1 MTESGWDV
9 LANSAHQ
16 ARVDRVQLF
25 GFTERQARF
34 LTLVLVHAGV
44 FLERQYRSF
53 AGIAHG
59 QKTHDFLHRLVARG
73 YARAITPGALHRGRL
88 FHLHHRPLYE
98 AIGEPDNRNRKPA
111 PLGRFVER
119 LMVLDAVLADSE
131 YTWLGT
137 EADKLRYFL
146 LAAVRQQLPK
156 DRYPHLTFGMAEDAH
171 TVRYFPDKLPIGVPR
186 DGGSR
191 HLFLYLVRREL
202 PVDFR
207 MFLHRH
213 ADLLGALP
221 EWTLC
226 LLVPRRFR
234 KAVHLYR
241 TALREELTMP
251 LSPEAIAELEWF
263 FKARRTRAPGPAPT
277 RGLTLAAAAQKF
289 DRPRFRTLR
298 RSWEREG
305 VWPVLL
311 AGSHTL
317 KDHLEYGQG
326 RIEFLELRHQY
337 LQLTSLVG
345 EASNTLVPEE
355 NRDNPAGRSVVP
367 PSAARLELTTRPSPD
382 VAPAFTP

>member
-1 MTESGWDV
+1 MTEFGWGI
-9 LANSAHQ
+9 LRNSAHQ
-16 ARVDRVQLF
+16 ERVDCVQFF

-73 YARAITPGALHRGRL
+73 YARTITPGALHRGRL
-88 FHLHHRPLYE
+88 YHLHHRPLYE

-119 LMVLDAVLADSE
+119 LMVLDAVLADTE

-137 EADKLRYFL
+137 ESDKLRYFL
-146 LAAVRQQLPK
+146 LAAVRERLPK
-156 DRYPHLTFGMAEDAH
+156 HRYPHLTFGMADDAH
-171 TVRYFPDKLPIGVPR
+171 TVRYFPDKLPIGLPR
-186 DGGSR
+186 AGESR

-213 ADLLGALP
+213 ADLLGALN
-221 EWTLC
+221 EWTLRP
-226 LLVPRRFR
+226 LVPRRFR

-241 TALREELTMP
+241 TALREELTRP
-251 LSPEAIAELEWF
+251 LSPEEIAELEWF
-263 FKARRTRAPGPAPT
+263 FKAGRSRPPGPAPT
-277 RGLTLAAAAQKF
+277 RGLTLAAAAEKF
-289 DRPRFRTLR
+289 DRPRFRALR

-305 VWPVLL
+305 VWPLLL

-326 RIEFLELRHQY
+326 RLEFVELRHQY

-345 EASNTLVPEE
+345 EPSKGLVPEA
-355 NRDNPAGRSVVP
+355 NRDNLAGYAVVP
-367 PSAARLELTTRPSPD
+367 PSAARLELATSPSPD
-382 VAPAFTP
+382 VSPASTP